1 MAEMEARLY
10 GEGSSGAGYNGDG
23 EAMMISLAIWLAI
36 QLPLGHLIG
45 RAQRQKRK
53 FDEAFRHG

>member
-1 MAEMEARLY
+1 
-10 GEGSSGAGYNGDG
+10 
-23 EAMMISLAIWLAI
+23 MIALSIWLAI

-45 RAQRQKRK
+45 RVQRQKRK

>member
-1 MAEMEARLY
+1 MLI
-10 GEGSSGAGYNGDG
+10 G
-23 EAMMISLAIWLAI
+23 IAIWLAI

-45 RAQRQKRK
+45 RALRQKRK

>member
-1 MAEMEARLY
+1 MLI
-10 GEGSSGAGYNGDG
+10 GLG
-23 EAMMISLAIWLAI
+23 IWLAI

-45 RAQRQKRK
+45 QALRHKRK

>member
-1 MAEMEARLY
+1 
-10 GEGSSGAGYNGDG
+10 
-23 EAMMISLAIWLAI
+23 MMISLAIWLAI

-45 RAQRQKRK
+45 KVQRQKRK

>member
-1 MAEMEARLY
+1 
-10 GEGSSGAGYNGDG
+10 
-23 EAMMISLAIWLAI
+23 MIGLAICLAI

-45 RAQRQKRK
+45 KVQRQKRK